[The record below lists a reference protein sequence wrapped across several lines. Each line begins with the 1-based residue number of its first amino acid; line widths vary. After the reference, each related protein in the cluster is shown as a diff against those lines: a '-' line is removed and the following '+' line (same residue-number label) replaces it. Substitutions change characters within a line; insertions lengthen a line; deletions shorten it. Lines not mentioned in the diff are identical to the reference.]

1 MRKPCP
7 VENNRRPPA
16 KCWRKRAILRDKK
29 IMNERFMVTNR
40 FKAIRNYYGLS
51 QSQFAQK
58 IHMSPGFV
66 CNVEAGR
73 TNVSQRTIDA
83 VCGAFPIDRNWLMTG
98 ENSVTGKDVMFTESV
113 EHNPVDKAEIAFR
126 VKTVRKY
133 VDLTQEEFG
142 KRIGY
147 SKIQVHS
154 VEKGKVI
161 PSNQFLEKIVEEFG
175 VNAQWMFTGSGN
187 MENQERGSDHADDHV
202 QVNDSEQ
209 VNGHAQ
215 ENVSE
220 QANGLDEQLIGWLN
234 DHSDVVAELRKRSGL
249 D

>member
-1 MRKPCP
+1 
-7 VENNRRPPA
+7 
-16 KCWRKRAILRDKK
+16 
-29 IMNERFMVTNR
+29 MNERFKVTDR

-73 TNVSQRTIDA
+73 TYVSQRTIDA

-98 ENSVTGKDVMFTESV
+98 ENSATGKDVMFTESE
-113 EHNPVDKAEIAFR
+113 EHTPVDKTGIALR

-133 VDLTQEEFG
+133 ADLTQEEFG
-142 KRIGY
+142 KKIGY

-154 VEKGKVI
+154 VEKGKVV

-175 VNAQWMFTGSGN
+175 VNAGWMFTGSGN
-187 MENQERGSDHADDHV
+187 MEEQERGSDHADGLAL
-202 QVNDSEQ
+202 VNNSKLANE
-209 VNGHAQ
+209 
-215 ENVSE
+215 SE
-220 QANGLDEQLIGWLN
+220 QANGLDEQLIRWLN
-234 DHSDVVAELRKRSGL
+234 DHPEVIAELRKRSGL